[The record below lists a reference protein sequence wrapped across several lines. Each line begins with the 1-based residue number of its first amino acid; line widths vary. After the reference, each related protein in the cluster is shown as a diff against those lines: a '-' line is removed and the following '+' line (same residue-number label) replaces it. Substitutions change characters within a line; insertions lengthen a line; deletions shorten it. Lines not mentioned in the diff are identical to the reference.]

1 MSIFKL
7 IEDNWFTISLVASL
21 LAFAIRMTAKYS
33 DAMHNLSNSLN
44 SIDNRMSE
52 NNDKLN
58 DRINDI
64 ESLNKQLSLSIEG
77 IESKRVSDSERTRII
92 MDGVEATLIVLS
104 LQKTDNKNDNSIK
117 NSLAS
122 IQDYKSR
129 KASM

>member
-104 LQKTDNKNDNSIK
+104 LQKTDNENDNSIK

>member
-33 DAMHNLSNSLN
+33 DAMHNLSTSLN
-44 SIDNRMSE
+44 SIENKMSD

-58 DRINDI
+58 DRIDNI
-64 ESLNKQLSLSIEG
+64 ESLNVQLSSSIEG

-104 LQKTDNKNDNSIK
+104 LQETTNDAIK
-117 NSLAS
+117 SSLTS
-122 IQDYKSR
+122 IQDYKSK